1 MNKTININL
10 AGIIFHVD
18 EDAYKIL
25 SAYLDKIKIAFSNSE
40 GKDEIITDIEARIA
54 ELFQQKLSDKK
65 EVVSVADVNE
75 VIEVMGKPEDYID
88 EEMEEEASNNTYT
101 SSNTYRNK
109 TKKRVFRNPDD
120 KVLGGVCGGL
130 GEYLEIDPLW
140 LRLGFGISFFFFGT
154 GFLLYIALWAIIPE
168 ATTTAEKLQMK
179 GERINVSNIEKS
191 IKEELEAVQ
200 EKLKDF
206 SKKQAPKGKNAIEK
220 FFDLIG
226 NLITLIFKL
235 VTRIIGFAFI
245 VAGVLAAIFLFT
257 NLGGGLPDVLYN
269 MVANGANVNIT
280 EILDT
285 IFVSNLHTNLTL
297 IGATLFII
305 IPATSIIIYGIRLLF
320 DIKPLNHSI
329 RVSLGSLWGISWVL
343 LIISTIWLMR
353 DFRYND
359 GVTVTQ
365 KIEPIQSDVYYLNV
379 NKNSL
384 SDIVDESEPFYLDLT
399 EDAIYMDGV
408 DLDIHK
414 STEGTYIDI
423 IAESQAATR
432 FAAKNKAENI
442 QYNISQ
448 QDSVLLF
455 DEYYKF
461 PLKDKLR
468 AQNVEVSLYI
478 PVGTKI
484 YLSRDSRDI
493 IYDIKNVT
501 NMWDHEM
508 VSHLWEMTD
517 KGLTCLDCE
526 TEVEITEKDTNESN
540 FFEE

>member
-18 EDAYKIL
+18 EDAYNKL
-25 SAYLDKIKIAFSNSE
+25 SAYLEKIKLAFSHSE
-40 GKDEIITDIEARIA
+40 GKDEIIADIEARIA
-54 ELFQQKLSDKK
+54 ELFQSKLSDKK
-65 EVVSVADVNE
+65 EVVSMADVDE

-88 EEMEEEASNNTYT
+88 EEAGENTDDYT
-101 SSNTYRNK
+101 SYATGDSK
-109 TKKRVFRNPDD
+109 IKKRIFRNPDD
-120 KVLGGVCGGL
+120 KVLGGICGGL

-168 ATTTAEKLQMK
+168 ASTTAEKLQMK

-191 IKEELEAVQ
+191 IKEEIDNVQ

-206 SKKQAPKGKNAIEK
+206 SKKQVPKGKNAIEK

-280 EILDT
+280 EILDI

-320 DIKPLNHSI
+320 DIKPLGHSM
-329 RVSLGSLWGISWVL
+329 RVSLGSLWGVSWIL
-343 LIISTIWLMR
+343 LIISTIWLLR
-353 DFRYND
+353 DFRYSD
-359 GVTVTQ
+359 GVTITEE
-365 KIEPIQSDVYYLNV
+365 IEPIESDVYYINV

-384 SDIVDESEPFYLDLT
+384 SDIVDESELFYLDFT
-399 EDAIYMDGV
+399 EEAIYMDGV
-408 DLDIHK
+408 ELDIHK
-414 STEGTYIDI
+414 SSSGMYLDI
-423 IAESQAATR
+423 TSDSQGGTR
-432 FAAKNKAENI
+432 FAAKDKAENI
-442 QYNISQ
+442 KYNFEQ
-448 QDSVLLF
+448 QDSLLLF
-455 DEYYKF
+455 NDYYQF
-461 PLKDKLR
+461 PKKDKLR
-468 AQNVEVSLYI
+468 AQDTELNLYI
-478 PVGTKI
+478 PVGTKVF
-484 YLSRDSRDI
+484 LNRDMRGI
-493 IYDIKNVT
+493 IYGIKNVT
-501 NMWDHEM
+501 NMWDRDM
-508 VSHLWEMTD
+508 VGHLWEMTD
-517 KGLTCLDCE
+517 KGFECLDCE
-526 TEVEITEKDTNESN
+526 VEKEEEIETDESN
-540 FFEE
+540 FFDE